1 MFGAFFFTLVT
12 KNVFE
17 VVKIMNFINSW
28 FLNAYVFNILDVKM
42 GNILKIMKVQ
52 SFLWGVNNL
61 RDHLRFKMN

>member
-1 MFGAFFFTLVT
+1 MFGGYFFTLVT

-42 GNILKIMKVQ
+42 ENTLKIMKVQ

-61 RDHLRFKMN
+61 CDHLRFKMN

>member
-1 MFGAFFFTLVT
+1 MFGGYFFTLVT

-42 GNILKIMKVQ
+42 ENTLKIMKVQ

>member
-1 MFGAFFFTLVT
+1 MFGGYFFTLVT

-42 GNILKIMKVQ
+42 GNTLKIMKVQ